1 MTDTERIKTAIRLAE
16 GIFAFEGIY
25 PNGYTRAM
33 DEMVLAGQRTFDD
46 AANACIEYAREL
58 ASQAGG
64 DACDGA
70 PGKDNPYYCQH
81 GVQFNLL
88 GIHNAALLHQ
98 VEGDASLC
106 RAKAI
111 LSGQALQN
119 LRGWGEER
127 LRRIH
132 AYLFGGIYGWAG
144 ECRTVG
150 FAKLM
155 RENLV
160 SAFLDPHFFATGFAE
175 MEKKATAFA
184 KAKGMSEAQK
194 LAALVDFFCCANHLH
209 PFPEGN
215 GRALQLFITQLAHT
229 QGLHLEWPRITPSG
243 WNQAAAFAGV
253 YGHVDERGQLH
264 TLPPKTE
271 LLEKI
276 FAHMLAPSVDRS
288 LSN

>member
-1 MTDTERIKTAIRLAE
+1 MADTQRIKTAIRLAE
-16 GIFAFEGIY
+16 GFFAFEGIY
-25 PNGYTRAM
+25 PTDYTRAV
-33 DEMVLAGQRTFDD
+33 DEAVLGGGRTFDD
-46 AANACIEYAREL
+46 AANARIEQARQE
-58 ASQAGG
+58 AGSSSV
-64 DACDGA
+64 CDGT

-81 GVQFNLL
+81 GVPFNLL
-88 GIHNAALLHQ
+88 GIHDAALLHQ

-119 LRGWGEER
+119 LRGWGEQR

-132 AYLFGGIYGWAG
+132 AYLFGGIYEWAG

-150 FAKLM
+150 FAKAM

-160 SAFLDPHFFATGFAE
+160 SAFLEPRFFATGFAE

-184 KAKGMSEAQK
+184 KAKGMSEAQQR
-194 LAALVDFFCCANHLH
+194 AALVDFFACANHLH

-215 GRALQLFITQLAHT
+215 GRTLQLFITQLART
-229 QGLHLEWPRITPSG
+229 QGLHLEWSRITPSE
-243 WNQAAAFAGV
+243 WNQAAAFSGV

-264 TLPPKTE
+264 ALPPKTA
-271 LLEKI
+271 LLENI
-276 FAHMLAPSVDRS
+276 FAHMLAPA
-288 LSN
+288 

>member
-1 MTDTERIKTAIRLAE
+1 MADTERIKTAIRLAD
-16 GIFAFEGIY
+16 GFFAFEGIY
-25 PNGYTRAM
+25 PNDYTRAV
-33 DEMVLAGQRTFDD
+33 DAAVLTGQRTFDE
-46 AANACIEYAREL
+46 AASACIEQVREL

-119 LRGWGEER
+119 LRGWGEQR

-132 AYLFGGIYGWAG
+132 AYLFSGIYKWAG

-150 FAKLM
+150 FAKAM

-160 SAFLDPHFFATGFAE
+160 SAFLEPHFFATGFAE

-194 LAALVDFFCCANHLH
+194 RAALVDFFGCANHLH

-215 GRALQLFITQLAHT
+215 GRALQIFITQLAHT
-229 QGLHLEWPRITPSG
+229 QGLHPEWSRIPPSD
-243 WNQAAAFAGV
+243 WNQAAAFSGV
-253 YGHVDERGQLH
+253 YGFVNERGQFH
-264 TLPPKTE
+264 MLPPKTE
-271 LLEKI
+271 LLENI
-276 FAHMLAPSVDRS
+276 FARLIA
-288 LSN
+288 

>member
-16 GIFAFEGIY
+16 GIFAFEGIH
-25 PNGYTRAM
+25 PNDYTRAV
-33 DEMVLAGQRTFDD
+33 DATVLAGGRTFDD
-46 AANACIEYAREL
+46 AACACIELAREL
-58 ASQAGG
+58 ASQAGD
-64 DACDGA
+64 DACDGT
-70 PGKDNPYYCQH
+70 PDKDNSYYCQH

-111 LSGQALQN
+111 LSGQALHN
-119 LRGWGEER
+119 LRGWGEQR

-132 AYLFGGIYGWAG
+132 AYLFGGIYAWAG

-150 FAKLM
+150 FAKTM

-160 SAFLDPHFFATGFAE
+160 STFLDPRFFATGFAE

-194 LAALVDFFCCANHLH
+194 LAALVDFFTCANHLH

-215 GRALQLFITQLAHT
+215 GRALQIFITQLAHT
-229 QGLHLEWPRITPSG
+229 QGMHLEWPRITPSG

-253 YGHVDERGQLH
+253 YGHVDERGQFH
-264 TLPPKTE
+264 ALPPKTE

-276 FAHMLAPSVDRS
+276 FAHLIVPLV
-288 LSN
+288 

>member
-1 MTDTERIKTAIRLAE
+1 MADTECIKTAIRLAE
-16 GIFAFEGIY
+16 GFFAFEGIY
-25 PNGYTRAM
+25 ANGYTCAM
-33 DEMVLAGQRTFDD
+33 DEMVLAGKRTFDE

-58 ASQAGG
+58 AQQAGG
-64 DACDGA
+64 DACDGT

-81 GVQFNLL
+81 GVPFNLL

-119 LRGWGEER
+119 LRGWGEQR

-150 FAKLM
+150 FAKVI
-155 RENLV
+155 RENLM
-160 SAFLDPHFFATGFAE
+160 SAFLDPPFFATGFAE

-184 KAKGMSEAQK
+184 KAKGMSEAQQR
-194 LAALVDFFCCANHLH
+194 AALVDFFACANHLH

-215 GRALQLFITQLAHT
+215 GRALQLFITQLART
-229 QGLHLEWPRITPSG
+229 QRLHLEWSRITPSE
-243 WNQAAAFAGV
+243 WNQAAAFSGL

-264 TLPPKTE
+264 ALPPKTA
-271 LLEKI
+271 LLENI
-276 FAHMLAPSVDRS
+276 FARMIAPA
-288 LSN
+288 